1 MEPVRTDVCGRY
13 PKPAGASDA
22 RDLSLALVPRRGV
35 RDPQGGVA
43 NINGEPHYLRRA
55 VDHEGEVLEIY
66 VTRKRD
72 KAAALA
78 FLKKALK
85 RHGRAETI
93 VTDGMR
99 SYQAAM
105 RALGNVDRRE
115 MGRWMNNRA
124 ENSHIPFRRR
134 ERAMQRFRQMK
145 SLQKFASVHAS
156 LHNHFNQERHLTD
169 RQTYK
174 ERRSAALAEWQSL
187 VA

>member
-1 MEPVRTDVCGRY
+1 MEQVRPHVRRGSSA
-13 PKPAGASDA
+13 PAWFAHA
-22 RDLSLALVPRRGV
+22 RDPSLALAPRRGV

-43 NINGEPHYLRRA
+43 NINGEQHYRWRA
-55 VDHEGEVLEIY
+55 VDHEDEVLESY
-66 VTRKRD
+66 VTRTRD

-78 FLKKALK
+78 FLKKAWK
-85 RHGRAETI
+85 RHSRAETI

-105 RALGNVDRRE
+105 RELGNLSRRE

-124 ENSHIPFRRR
+124 ENSHLPLRRR
-134 ERAMQRFRQMK
+134 ERAMQRFRRMK

-174 ERRSAALAEWQSL
+174 ERRSAALAGWQSL
-187 VA
+187 AA